1 MHTIHELAAQG
12 KPIRAI
18 AREAGVARN
27 TVRKYLRG
35 KPEAVARRPRLS
47 KLDPFKAQVRR
58 WVVEDHLYN
67 CVTMRTRLRALGY
80 TGGLSLLKAF
90 VHPLRPPAAGKR
102 PIIRYETKPGEQMQF
117 DWAEF
122 QYEQDGVLHKVFGF
136 TAVLSYSRMR
146 FVTFVKRTD
155 APTLI
160 RCLMEAFE
168 YFGGLPRAVL
178 TDRMKTVL
186 LDMEAGRPHWHPVF
200 SDFVASLAVS
210 PRVCKPYTPQ
220 TKGKV
225 ERSVGVIKRDFW
237 PGIRFSDP
245 GDLNRQART
254 WCDQLNE
261 RIHRTTHQPP
271 VERWAAEGLRPLPTG
286 FAWERFGAEERK
298 VSWDGYVSYDGVLYG
313 LPSEPA
319 LMGRQVQIRERQG
332 MLTVWSQGQQVLR
345 VTKRTR
351 SGSIVTHPEQFR
363 TVASAA
369 AQQRVSTPLGHQ
381 VAAPQV
387 TQRALADYDR
397 LCKVEDWR

>member
-35 KPEAVARRPRLS
+35 KPEAMARRPRPS
-47 KLDPFKAQVRR
+47 KLDPFKAQVRH

-67 CVTMRTRLRALGY
+67 CVTMLGRLRPLGY
-80 TGGLSLLKAF
+80 TGGLSLLKAL

-102 PIIRYETKPGEQMQF
+102 PVIRYETKPGEQMQF

-122 QYEQDGVLHKVFGF
+122 QYEQEGALHKVFGF
-136 TAVLSYSRMR
+136 TAVLSYARMR

-200 SDFVASLAVS
+200 SDFVSSLAVA

-237 PGIRFSDP
+237 PGVRFSDLE
-245 GDLNRQART
+245 DLNRQART
-254 WCDQLNE
+254 WYDQLNE
-261 RIHRTTHQPP
+261 RVHRTTHQRPM
-271 VERWAAEGLRPLPTG
+271 ERWAQEGLRPLPTG
-286 FAWERFGAEERK
+286 FAWERFGAEER
-298 VSWDGYVSYDGVLYG
+298 
-313 LPSEPA
+313 
-319 LMGRQVQIRERQG
+319 
-332 MLTVWSQGQQVLR
+332 
-345 VTKRTR
+345 
-351 SGSIVTHPEQFR
+351 
-363 TVASAA
+363 
-369 AQQRVSTPLGHQ
+369 
-381 VAAPQV
+381 
-387 TQRALADYDR
+387 
-397 LCKVEDWR
+397 

>member
-18 AREAGVARN
+18 AREVGVARN

-35 KPEAVARRPRLS
+35 KPVALPRRPQPS
-47 KLDPFKAQVRR
+47 KLDPFNGQIRR
-58 WVVEDHLYN
+58 WVLEDHLYN
-67 CVTMRTRLRALGY
+67 CVTMLARLRALGY

-90 VHPLRPPAAGKR
+90 VHPLRPPAAGRR
-102 PIIRYETKPGEQMQF
+102 PVIRYESKAGEQMQF

-122 QYEQDGVLHKVFGF
+122 QYEQEGVLHKVFGF

-186 LDMEAGRPHWHPVF
+186 LEMEAGRPHWHPVF
-200 SDFVASLAVS
+200 SDFVSSLAVA
-210 PRVCKPYTPQ
+210 PRVCKPLHPTDQGQSRTECRRHQ
-220 TKGKV
+220 TRLLAGDPLQ
-225 ERSVGVIKRDFW
+225 R
-237 PGIRFSDP
+237 PGGPEPAGALVD
-245 GDLNRQART
+245 
-254 WCDQLNE
+254 
-261 RIHRTTHQPP
+261 
-271 VERWAAEGLRPLPTG
+271 RWTDEGLRPLPTG
-286 FAWERFGAEERK
+286 FAWERFGTEERK
-298 VSWDGYVSYDGVLYG
+298 VSWDGYLSYDGVLYG

-319 LMGRQVQIRERQG
+319 MTGRQVQVRERQG
-332 MLTVWSQGQQVLR
+332 IVTAWYQGQLVLR
-345 VTKRTR
+345 VAKRAR
-351 SGSIVTHPEQFR
+351 SGTLVPHPEQFR

-369 AQQRVSTPLGHQ
+369 AQQRASTPLGHQ
-381 VAAPQV
+381 VPAPQV
-387 TQRALADYDR
+387 AHRNLAEYDQ
-397 LCKVEDWR
+397 LYCVEGWR